1 MATSLTSF
9 YPYVRMDVSQAA
21 APVLADAV
29 INALQ
34 TFCEDTWIYTA
45 DLAAVSSVAGQAAY
59 TLAPPTGTDVVA
71 IKTLSYEG
79 GRLQPT
85 SEGELDSLYSTSD
98 WRVRTGNP
106 LHFYQT
112 ADTAAVRLFPAPEAA
127 VVGAIRVNA
136 ALRPAVTAT
145 TVPDFL
151 YADWKDVIAAG
162 AKFRLFMMT
171 ASAWGDQGKAA
182 VFSQEFQQGVNR
194 AKALIAKGFGNRRMF
209 VRPTR
214 WWGVMTNG

>member
-1 MATSLTSF
+1 MATPLTSF
-9 YPYVRMDVSQAA
+9 YPYVRMDVQQVA

-29 INALQ
+29 LLAAQ

-45 DLAAVSSVAGQAAY
+45 DLAAISSVAGQAAY
-59 TLAPPTGTDVVA
+59 TLIPPTGAEVVA
-71 IKTLSYEG
+71 IKTLSYDG

-85 SEGELDSLYSTSD
+85 SEDELDALYSTSD

-112 ADTAAVRLFPAPEAA
+112 ADTGTVRLFPAPEAA
-127 VVGAIRVNA
+127 VTGAIKVNA
-136 ALRPAVTAT
+136 ALRPAATAAMA
-145 TVPDFL
+145 PDFL

-171 ASAWGDQGKAA
+171 ASAWGDPTKAA
-182 VFSQEFQQGVNR
+182 VFSQEFQQGINR